1 MPIPKR
7 SEERRRRNKPER
19 PIVKAD
25 AGLVEIP
32 DAQEYWNPII
42 IRWFNALKQ
51 SGQSRFY
58 EQSDWEMASVLA
70 EVMSR
75 GLEDG
80 KLPPPAVLN
89 LWRSGNLD
97 LLATEAARRAA
108 HVELQ
113 REGAENVSAS
123 ADVIKAVFGGIAEP
137 AS

>member
-1 MPIPKR
+1 MASPIPKR
-7 SEERRRRNKPER
+7 SEDRRRRNKPAV
-19 PIVKAD
+19 PIRKAQ
-25 AGLVEIP
+25 AGAVVIP
-32 DAQEYWNPII
+32 DAAPDWHPLAVT
-42 IRWFNALKQ
+42 WFEALKA

-58 EQSDWEMASVLA
+58 EQSDWA
-70 EVMSR
+70 EAAVAAEILTR
-75 GLEDG
+75 GLAKEDG
-80 KLPPPAVLN
+80 NKEFAQFQ
-89 LWRSGNLD
+89 RTSRD